1 MTLLCMGA
9 RFKYL
14 YYFKIPWFYLNLCL
28 HFYLYGCLCWKVNII
43 VDRCLKCIFEHLD
56 FTYDG
61 VNINYLF
68 LLCIIMIWAYL
79 LYVALLFFLLN
90 LVIIHSLSDV
100 LTIFY
105 FYVHDFVFLDFY
117 CYSKIIKN
125 NHQKLWLGR
134 EKREERR
141 DIGVALGEVFTLK
154 WEYHFVINC
163 VVYKYTY

>member
-1 MTLLCMGA
+1 MSLLSLRA
-9 RFKYL
+9 RFKSL
-14 YYFKIPWFYLNLCL
+14 YCFNTSWFYLNLCL
-28 HFYLYGCLCWKVNII
+28 HFYLYGCLLYGCVCWKVNII
-43 VDRCLKCIFEHLD
+43 VDRYLKCIFEHLD

-125 NHQKLWLGR
+125 IDLEERR
-134 EKREERR
+134 EKRYWCFFRR
-141 DIGVALGEVFTLK
+141 GFYFKMRVPLFNWL
-154 WEYHFVINC
+154 C
-163 VVYKYTY
+163 CL

>member
-9 RFKYL
+9 RFKSL
-14 YYFKIPWFYLNLCL
+14 YCFNIPWFYLNLCM

-56 FTYDG
+56 FTYDV
-61 VNINYLF
+61 VNIKYLF

-105 FYVHDFVFLDFY
+105 FYVHEFVFLDFY

-125 NHQKLWLGR
+125 IDLEERR
-134 EKREERR
+134 EKRYWCCFRR
-141 DIGVALGEVFTLK
+141 GFYFKMRVPLCNRL
-154 WEYHFVINC
+154 C
-163 VVYKYTY
+163 CL